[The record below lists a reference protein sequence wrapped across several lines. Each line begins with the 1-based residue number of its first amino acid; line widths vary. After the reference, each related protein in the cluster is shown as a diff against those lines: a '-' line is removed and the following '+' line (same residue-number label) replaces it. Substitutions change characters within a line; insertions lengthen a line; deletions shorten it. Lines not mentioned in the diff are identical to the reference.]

1 MVVNN
6 PQLTQA
12 VTAMLSNDGGQGGVG
27 GLTAKFQQAD
37 LVDVVGS
44 WVGGGQN
51 QSVSGEQLTD
61 VLSADTKAELAEML
75 GSSQGNAAAQLSD
88 MLPGLIDKLTPQ
100 VQAPARGLGSAVNL
114 LGLLVGLLQKR

>member
-1 MVVNN
+1 
-6 PQLTQA
+6 
-12 VTAMLSNDGGQGGVG
+12 MLSNDGGQGGVG

-61 VLSADTKAELAEML
+61 VLSADTKAELAEKL
-75 GSSQGNAAAQLSD
+75 GSSQGDAAVSCQTCCRA
-88 MLPGLIDKLTPQ
+88 
-100 VQAPARGLGSAVNL
+100 
-114 LGLLVGLLQKR
+114 

>member
-1 MVVNN
+1 M
-6 PQLTQA
+6 
-12 VTAMLSNDGGQGGVG
+12 
-27 GLTAKFQQAD
+27 
-37 LVDVVGS
+37 GS

-75 GSSQGNAAAQLSD
+75 GSSQGNAAAQFSD

-100 VQAPARGLGSAVNL
+100 VQAPARGLGNAGDL
-114 LGLLVGLLQKR
+114 PGMLAGLLQKR